1 MLCFILL
8 VSTFK
13 PQLEPNAKGDPVL
26 RRGNNGLKGYLSS
39 ENVSQ
44 VDELHKNIAIFA

>member
-1 MLCFILL
+1 MTLNGRA
-8 VSTFK
+8 FK
-13 PQLEPNAKGDPVL
+13 PQLEPNARRCDPVL
-26 RRGNNGLKGYLSS
+26 DEVISGLKRYLSA